1 MRRKGWWLLPS
12 AMLVIAAGCYGTRA
26 TGPGY
31 SAIIAKDE
39 LVRTANDAGA
49 LLEMRTREAARIE
62 SEIEYLDERIADI
75 ERRLPVTSEQDKVK
89 LNLQLGEMR
98 ARRERLATKHDGL
111 RERQEKV
118 LVQAR
123 ERFEA
128 ARDDLRKLYEDIDS
142 QLR

>member
-1 MRRKGWWLLPS
+1 MWPLPL
-12 AMLVIAAGCYGTRA
+12 AMLVIAAGCYRTVM
-26 TGPGY
+26 TGPEY
-31 SAIIAKDE
+31 SAIAAKDE
-39 LVRTANDAGA
+39 LVKTANDTGA

-62 SEIEYLDERIADI
+62 SEIEFLDEKIADV
-75 ERRLPVTSEQDKVK
+75 ERRIPVASEQDKIRY
-89 LNLQLGEMR
+89 NQQLGEMR
-98 ARRERLATKHDGL
+98 DRRERLTKKQEGL

-128 ARDDLRKLYEDIDS
+128 ARNDMRKLYEEMEA